1 MSARA
6 RNSLSTCTHVAV
18 SLLIVVKVNPTYIIS
33 MQLHDAFVSCSTFF
47 GLLFCSAGLADPLLS
62 KMARCGKTRT
72 DSHICRNLHRTVRS
86 FGKDL
91 PVSIT
96 TVSTTH
102 LRKKRKIPVQ
112 HPVLLPS
119 NWAETIFNYGGHFL
133 MQGKDLSDAGQFS
146 QDLTDFWRNF
156 CATHPDFK
164 LPAAQWDHSIP
175 ICLHGDEGRGRLKH
189 PVMVM
194 SLQPLLPLRPGKT
207 NMAGSFDSMIYSA
220 YIPLQSFSLFCFFS
234 GALGTLVY
242 IKRGLTI

>member
-1 MSARA
+1 MRSFPVQH
-6 RNSLSTCTHVAV
+6 SLAYFFALQDWQILCFPRWRGVGKPGLIRIYAGTCIEQ
-18 SLLIVVKVNPTYIIS
+18 S
-33 MQLHDAFVSCSTFF
+33 
-47 GLLFCSAGLADPLLS
+47 GLLE
-62 KMARCGKTRT
+62 RT
-72 DSHICRNLHRTVRS
+72 CPCRS
-86 FGKDL
+86 
-91 PVSIT
+91 